1 MFSQLPVRRVEEDPL
16 HPAPRDAWPFVLP
29 PVRQLLHE
37 GLDLGPVTVLTGEN
51 GSGKSTLTEAI
62 AMAFGLNAEGGSTGA
77 QHATASTESPLHEHL
92 RLVRGAG
99 APRKG
104 YFLRGETMH
113 SFFTFLQSFENP
125 ADREYFHEQ
134 SHGESFLDLMDRR
147 FRVKGLWVLD
157 EPEAALS
164 LSGCLG
170 LLSRL
175 QGLVERGSQ
184 LVLSTHSPI
193 LAAFPGATVL
203 EVGPWGLRTSSY
215 DELDLVRGWRSFLDA
230 PERFLRHLD

>member
-1 MFSQLPVRRVEEDPL
+1 MFSRLPVRRIEAHPL
-16 HPAPRDAWPFVLP
+16 HPAPQDAWPFVLP

-37 GLDLGPVTVLTGEN
+37 GLDLGPVTILTGEN
-51 GSGKSTLTEAI
+51 GSGKSTLTEAL

-77 QHATASTESPLHEHL
+77 MHTTNRTESGLHEHL
-92 RLVRGAG
+92 QLVRGAG
-99 APRKG
+99 TSKRG
-104 YFLRGETMH
+104 FFLRAESMH
-113 SFFTFLQSFENP
+113 SFFTYLQHLGTGAEF
-125 ADREYFHEQ
+125 FHEQ
-134 SHGESFLDLMDRR
+134 SHGESFLDLLDQRS
-147 FRVKGLWVLD
+147 RVNGLWVLD

-184 LVLSTHSPI
+184 VVLSTHSPI
-193 LAAFPGATVL
+193 LAAFPGATLL
-203 EVGPWGLRTSSY
+203 EVGPWGLRASGY